1 MKNLFYLLSL
11 LVITFA
17 CVYQKPENEEIKFIN
32 NAVGKAKVAN
42 KLLIIEFGAP
52 QCVAC
57 LRLKHDIF
65 ENGENIE
72 FLDKNFVMINVSPS
86 DLVYNAMCKHFN
98 LEYQSSVI
106 IMDKNGNEIDR
117 AVNYDGNR
125 DAYLTFL
132 KEVSEGKNLY
142 SVVFSTYKKDTMNIN
157 SNYILAKKLLFRYQV
172 TDAIKHFNRVLLYDP
187 ENKSGH
193 NTECKIQIAGSEMAL
208 KRNLP
213 GTS

>member
-1 MKNLFYLLSL
+1 
-11 LVITFA
+11 
-17 CVYQKPENEEIKFIN
+17 
-32 NAVGKAKVAN
+32 
-42 KLLIIEFGAP
+42 
-52 QCVAC
+52 
-57 LRLKHDIF
+57 
-65 ENGENIE
+65 
-72 FLDKNFVMINVSPS
+72 
-86 DLVYNAMCKHFN
+86 MCKHFN